1 MTIDDVI
8 KRNIGEF
15 RENYPETKIV
25 NLSEAVERIYA
36 AIQTGELIPLLSEM
50 TVSEKAYSP
59 FVNSYLYGIMITMR
73 KK

>member
-50 TVSEKAYSP
+50 TVSEKAYSR